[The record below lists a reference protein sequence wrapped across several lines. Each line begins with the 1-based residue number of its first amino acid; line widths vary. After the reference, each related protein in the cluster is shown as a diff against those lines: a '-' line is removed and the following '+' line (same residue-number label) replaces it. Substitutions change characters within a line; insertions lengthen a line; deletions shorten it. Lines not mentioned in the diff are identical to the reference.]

1 VQIDH
6 ELRKLDEIWV
16 GAAVHDSD
24 VTDVDLVIN
33 GDEISEENGLE
44 YKGKRLKKPD

>member
-1 VQIDH
+1 VPIHH

-16 GAAVHDSD
+16 GAAAHDSD
-24 VTDVDLVIN
+24 ATNVDLVIN

-44 YKGKRLKKPD
+44 YKGKRLEKPG

>member
-1 VQIDH
+1 VPIDH

-16 GAAVHDSD
+16 GAAAHDSD
-24 VTDVDLVIN
+24 VTNVDLMIH

-44 YKGKRLKKPD
+44 DKGKRLEKAG